1 MPLNCG
7 YLALTASA
15 RCDTIKNQEFSGK
28 DQKMRRFGTQGPVNP
43 QEHYVVSRSDEIA
56 DFIKRVEEGRYVV
69 IFAPRQTGKTTFFR
83 RALDVL
89 VADSG
94 IEAEAASPAAYF
106 PIPLNFDVY
115 KNTSVADFY
124 ANLYQDICEE
134 IENLFQRRG
143 GTPTEA
149 LIQLLADTE
158 LTNPHTMRRFFR
170 HLERLLTPQK
180 FVFIID
186 EFDGIPQAALS
197 DFLHT
202 LRHIY
207 IAGKPRCPHSVGI
220 IGVKSIAQLN
230 YDRSISPFNIQDEFH
245 LPNFTLEQVQEL
257 LEQYTEEV
265 GQVFVPEV
273 IDAIHK
279 QTAGQP
285 VLVNRFAQIL
295 TEELE
300 VPKTESITMSHF
312 SEAHAQLLEED
323 NVNFTHLLTNI
334 RRDPRFESLLMRI
347 MAREE
352 GVDFNLRSDI
362 VSELATYGVIAR
374 GDDGMCEIINPI
386 YLYCILQAFKAVV
399 NGLEDEYL
407 HDGTREGFLD
417 YLTPTGQIDMKALL
431 DNFRDFIIRAG
442 FRILQ
447 VPDTPQE
454 SVGRHLLLA
463 YLDQF
468 VKLIGGFMHIEVQT
482 GRGRMNIIII
492 HNQQKYI
499 VETKI
504 WRGDNR
510 YQAGKRQ
517 LAAYLSSEGIT
528 EGYYIVFDHRQDPEP
543 RVETETIE
551 GLTVRSYVI
560 PVIQEPPSGLPSIP

>member
-1 MPLNCG
+1 
-7 YLALTASA
+7 
-15 RCDTIKNQEFSGK
+15 
-28 DQKMRRFGTQGPVNP
+28 MRRFGTQGPVNP
-43 QEHYVVSRSDEIA
+43 QEHYVVSRTEEIA
-56 DFIKRVEEGRYVV
+56 DFINRVEQGKYIVL
-69 IFAPRQTGKTTFFR
+69 FAPRQTGKTTFFQA
-83 RALDVL
+83 AL
-89 VADSG
+89 
-94 IEAEAASPAAYF
+94 EALAASSVTATQRESDSELTYF
-106 PIPLNFDVY
+106 PIQLNFDVY

-124 ANLYQDICEE
+124 TNLYQDVCEE
-134 IENLFQRRG
+134 IENVFQRRG
-143 GTPTEA
+143 GPPSEA
-149 LIQLLADTE
+149 LIQLLADTK
-158 LTNPHTMRRFFR
+158 LTDHHAMRRFFR
-170 HLERLLTPQK
+170 HLERLLMPQK
-180 FVFIID
+180 FVLIID
-186 EFDGIPQAALS
+186 EFDGIPPVALS

-257 LEQYTEEV
+257 LGQYTEEV
-265 GQVFVPEV
+265 GQAFVSEV
-273 IDAIHK
+273 IAAIHK

-300 VPKTESITMSHF
+300 VPKTEPITMAHF

-352 GVDFNLRSDI
+352 GVDFNLRSDV

-407 HDGTREGFLD
+407 PEGTREGFLD
-417 YLTPTGQIDMKALL
+417 YLTPAGLIDMEALL
-431 DNFRDFIIRAG
+431 DNFRDFIVRVG
-442 FRILQ
+442 FQILQ

-468 VKLIGGFMHIEVQT
+468 IKLIGGFMHIEVPT
-482 GRGRMNIIII
+482 GRGRMDIIII

-504 WRGDNR
+504 WRGDGR
-510 YQAGKRQ
+510 YQSGKKQ
-517 LAAYLSSEGIT
+517 LAAYLRSEGVT
-528 EGYYIVFDHRQDPEP
+528 EGYYIVFDHRQSPEP
-543 RVETETIE
+543 QVKTEVLE
-551 GLTVRSYVI
+551 GLTIRSYVI
-560 PVIQEPPSGLPSIP
+560 PVMQEPPSGMPSNSSTL

>member
-1 MPLNCG
+1 
-7 YLALTASA
+7 
-15 RCDTIKNQEFSGK
+15 
-28 DQKMRRFGTQGPVNP
+28 MRRFGTQGPVNS
-43 QEHYVVSRSDEIA
+43 QEHYVVSRTKEIT
-56 DFIKRVEEGRYVV
+56 DFINRVEQGKYIVL
-69 IFAPRQTGKTTFFR
+69 FAPRQTGKTTFFQA
-83 RALDVL
+83 AL
-89 VADSG
+89 
-94 IEAEAASPAAYF
+94 EALAASSVTATQPESASELTYF
-106 PIPLNFDVY
+106 PIQLNFDIY
-115 KNTSVADFY
+115 KNLALSVFY
-124 ANLYQDICEE
+124 GHLYEQIREQ
-134 IENLFQRRG
+134 IETVFQKRG
-143 GTPTEA
+143 AMSSEA
-149 LIQLLADTE
+149 LHQFLEDTT
-158 LTNPHTMRRFFR
+158 LTDHLSMLSFFKRFARF
-170 HLERLLTPQK
+170 LGNQQVVL
-180 FVFIID
+180 VID
-186 EFDGIPQAALS
+186 EFDGIPQVAVS

-257 LEQYTEEV
+257 LGQYTEEV
-265 GQVFVPEV
+265 GQAFVPEV
-273 IDAIHK
+273 IASIHK

-295 TEELE
+295 TEELDI
-300 VPKTESITMSHF
+300 PKTESITVAHF

-323 NVNFTHLLTNI
+323 NANFTHLLTNI

-352 GVDFNLRSDI
+352 GVDFNLRSDV

-407 HDGTREGFLD
+407 HEGTREGFLD
-417 YLTPTGQIDMKALL
+417 YLTPMGQIDMEPLL
-431 DNFRDFIIRAG
+431 DNFRDFIGRAG

-447 VPDTPQE
+447 VPDTSQE

-468 VKLIGGFMHIEVQT
+468 IKLIGGFMHIEVPT
-482 GRGRMNIIII
+482 GRGRMDIIII

-504 WRGDNR
+504 WRGDGR
-510 YQAGKRQ
+510 YQAGKKQ
-517 LAAYLSSEGIT
+517 LAAYLRSEGVR
-528 EGYYIVFDHRQDPEP
+528 EGYYILFDHRQSPEP
-543 RVETETIE
+543 QLETETLE
-551 GLTVRSYVI
+551 GLTIRSYVI
-560 PVIQEPPSGLPSIP
+560 PVIQEPPSGFPSTPSTP

>member
-1 MPLNCG
+1 MVQ
-7 YLALTASA
+7 
-15 RCDTIKNQEFSGK
+15 RQF
-28 DQKMRRFGTQGPVNP
+28 DQTM
-43 QEHYVVSRSDEIA
+43 D
-56 DFIKRVEEGRYVV
+56 
-69 IFAPRQTGKTTFFR
+69 
-83 RALDVL
+83 
-89 VADSG
+89 
-94 IEAEAASPAAYF
+94 YF
-106 PIPLNFDVY
+106 PIQLNFDVY
-115 KNTSVADFY
+115 KNTSVPDFY
-124 ANLYQDICEE
+124 ANLYEDICEE
-134 IENLFQRRG
+134 IENLFQRRR
-143 GTPTEA
+143 GTPPEPLTR
-149 LIQLLADTE
+149 LLENTK
-158 LTNPHTMRRFFR
+158 LTNPHAMRRFFR
-170 HLERLLTPQK
+170 HLERLLMPQQ
-180 FVFIID
+180 FVLIID

-207 IAGKPRCPHSVGI
+207 ISGKPRCPHSVGI

-230 YDRSISPFNIQDEFH
+230 YDRSISPFNIQDEFQ

-257 LEQYTEEV
+257 LGQYTSEV
-265 GQVFVPEV
+265 GQAFVPEV
-273 IDAIHK
+273 IASIHK

-295 TEELE
+295 TEELDI
-300 VPKTESITMSHF
+300 PKTKPITMLHF
-312 SEAHAQLLEED
+312 SEAHARLLEED

-334 RRDPRFESLLMRI
+334 RKEPRFESVLMRI
-347 MAREE
+347 MARDD

-362 VSELATYGVIAR
+362 ISELATYGVIAR
-374 GDDGMCEIINPI
+374 GDDGMCEIVNPI
-386 YLYCILQAFKAVV
+386 YLYCILQAFKPIV

-407 HDGTREGFLD
+407 HENSREGFLD
-417 YLTPTGQIDMKALL
+417 YLTPIGQIDMLALL
-431 DNFRDFIIRAG
+431 DNFRDFIARAG
-442 FRILQ
+442 FKILQ

-482 GRGRMNIIII
+482 GRDRMDIIIT

-499 VETKI
+499 IETKI

-510 YQAGKRQ
+510 YQAGKKQ
-517 LAAYLSSEGIT
+517 LVAYLRSEGVT

-551 GLTVRSYVI
+551 GLTIRSYVI
-560 PVIQEPPSGLPSIP
+560 PVMQAPPSESS

>member
-1 MPLNCG
+1 
-7 YLALTASA
+7 
-15 RCDTIKNQEFSGK
+15 
-28 DQKMRRFGTQGPVNP
+28 MRRFGTQGPVNP
-43 QEHYVVSRSDEIA
+43 QEHYVVSRTEEIA
-56 DFIKRVEEGRYVV
+56 DFINRVEQGKYIVL
-69 IFAPRQTGKTTFFR
+69 FAPRQTGKTTFFQA
-83 RALDVL
+83 ALETL
-89 VADSG
+89 VIGNTADAQR
-94 IEAEAASPAAYF
+94 ESPSELTYF
-106 PIPLNFDVY
+106 PIQLNFDIY
-115 KNTSVADFY
+115 KNLALSVFY
-124 ANLYQDICEE
+124 GHLYEQIREE
-134 IENLFQRRG
+134 IETVFQKRG
-143 GTPTEA
+143 AMSSEA
-149 LIQLLADTE
+149 LHQFLEDTT
-158 LTNPHTMRRFFR
+158 LTDHLSMLSFFKRFA
-170 HLERLLTPQK
+170 RLLGNQQ
-180 FVFIID
+180 VVLVID
-186 EFDGIPQAALS
+186 EFDGIPQVAVS

-257 LEQYTEEV
+257 LGQYTEEV
-265 GQVFVPEV
+265 GQPFVPEV
-273 IDAIHK
+273 IAAIHK

-300 VPKTESITMSHF
+300 VPKTEPITMAHF

-334 RRDPRFESLLMRI
+334 RRDPRFENLLMRI

-352 GVDFNLRSDI
+352 GVDFNLRSDV

-407 HDGTREGFLD
+407 PEGTREGFLD
-417 YLTPTGQIDMKALL
+417 YLTPAGLIDMEALL
-431 DNFRDFIIRAG
+431 DNFRDFIVRVG
-442 FRILQ
+442 FQILQ

-468 VKLIGGFMHIEVQT
+468 IKLIGGFMHIEVPT
-482 GRGRMNIIII
+482 GRGRMDIIII

-504 WRGDNR
+504 WRGDGR
-510 YQAGKRQ
+510 YQSGKKQ
-517 LAAYLSSEGIT
+517 LAAYLRSEGVT
-528 EGYYIVFDHRQDPEP
+528 EGYYIVFDHRQEVQNH
-543 RVETETIE
+543 R
-551 GLTVRSYVI
+551 
-560 PVIQEPPSGLPSIP
+560 